1 MIIAQVYDTH
11 NKAEEAFRNFCKYN
25 GTYFNLKPIFL
36 IASNP
41 SVTFKFISC
50 SEKDVSSL
58 QCVQAE
64 VLQYFGKNEIVANMV
79 MSRVGRFRNDKFK
92 LPKSM
97 ENMVQDYIK
106 LTEVDNEASD

>member
-1 MIIAQVYDTH
+1 MIVVQVYDTR

-25 GTYFNLKPIFL
+25 EKYFNIKPIFL

-64 VLQYFGKNEIVANMV
+64 VLQYFGKNEVVANMV

-106 LTEVDNEASD
+106 LTEVGNEAGH

>member
-1 MIIAQVYDTH
+1 MIVVQVYDTR

-25 GTYFNLKPIFL
+25 GNYFNLKPIFL

-50 SEKDVSSL
+50 SEKDTASL

-79 MSRVGRFRNDKFK
+79 MSRVGMFRNDKFK

-106 LTEVDNEASD
+106 LTEVGNEAGH